1 MERRRTKE
9 IRVWV
14 NGTFDV
20 LHRGHLELL
29 EYAHSLGEVRVGID
43 TDERVKELK
52 GNDRPFNTYEDR
64 SYFMSR
70 INGVSSVVS
79 FSSNE
84 ELCDRIREWEPNYL
98 IVGSDYK
105 NKEVIGSQFAKEIIY
120 FDRIG
125 EYSTTKI
132 LSNESISNR

>member
-1 MERRRTKE
+1 MERRCNKE

-14 NGTFDV
+14 NGTFDI

-29 EYAHSLGEVRVGID
+29 EYASKHGTVRVGID
-43 TDERVKELK
+43 TDNRVKNLK
-52 GNDRPFNTYEDR
+52 GNNRPFNSCDDR
-64 SYFMSR
+64 MYFMSR
-70 INGVSSVVS
+70 IVGVDSVVS
-79 FSSNE
+79 FDNNNDLC
-84 ELCDRIREWEPNYL
+84 ELIKEWTPDYL

-105 NKEVIGSQFAKEIIY
+105 NKEVIGSQFAKEVIY

-125 EYSTTKI
+125 DYSTTKI

>member
-1 MERRRTKE
+1 MERRRNKKIT
-9 IRVWV
+9 VWV

-29 EYAHSLGEVRVGID
+29 EYASNRGTVRVGID
-43 TDERVKELK
+43 TDERVKQIK
-52 GNDRPFNTYEDR
+52 GKERPFNVCEDR
-64 SYFMSR
+64 EYFISR
-70 INGVSSVVS
+70 INGVHSVVTFGS
-79 FSSNE
+79 DD
-84 ELCDRIREWEPNYL
+84 ELCEKIKEWSPDYL

-105 NKEVIGSQFAKEIIY
+105 NKNVIGSQFAGEVIY

-125 EYSTTKI
+125 DYSTTKI

>member
-1 MERRRTKE
+1 MS
-9 IRVWV
+9 RVWV
-14 NGTFDV
+14 NGTFDI

-29 EYAHSLGEVRVGID
+29 EYASSFGEVRVGID

-52 GNDRPFNTYEDR
+52 GEDRPFNTYEDR
-64 SYFMSR
+64 NYFMSR

-79 FSSNE
+79 FNSNE
-84 ELCDRIREWEPNYL
+84 ELCDRIKQWNPNYI

-105 NKEVIGSQFAKEIIY
+105 NKEVIGSQFAKEVIY

-125 EYSTTKI
+125 DYSTTKI

>member
-1 MERRRTKE
+1 MS
-9 IRVWV
+9 RVWV
-14 NGTFDV
+14 NGTFDI

-29 EYAHSLGEVRVGID
+29 EYASSFGEVRVGID

-52 GNDRPFNTYEDR
+52 GEDRPFNTYEDR

-70 INGVSSVVS
+70 INGVGSVVS
-79 FSSNE
+79 FNSNE
-84 ELCDRIREWEPNYL
+84 ELCDRIKQWNPNYI

-105 NKEVIGSQFAKEIIY
+105 NKEVIGSQFAKEVIY

-125 EYSTTKI
+125 DYSTTKI